1 MPEFGSSLFAA
12 DVHRRRRRSQ
22 ASLGSS
28 GVKALRLSKTA
39 SKQPLQRP
47 DEPGQP
53 HKP

>member
-1 MPEFGSSLFAA
+1 MPEFGSSLCA
-12 DVHRRRRRSQ
+12 DVHRRRRSQ